1 MPRSQKDSLTKDRL
15 LAAATEI
22 FSTSGYAN
30 ATVRA
35 ICRRAEVNI
44 AAVNY
49 HFGDKQGLYDE
60 VLRTAFF
67 NLAGGDPTDWGVARE
82 AAPVDM
88 LRAFVKSMLSQLMG
102 DEAGAAA
109 YTRMIAREMVDP
121 TDALDRLIEE
131 GIRPQ
136 IEVLFGVVRELHGG
150 EVDDR
155 VALRCTASV
164 LGQCLFYYFAQ
175 AVITRT
181 RMEALSA
188 ANLDEL
194 SEHVTRF
201 SLAAIRSMAS
211 SGANAP

>member
-1 MPRSQKDSLTKDRL
+1 MPRSQKDSITKDRL
-15 LAAATEI
+15 LAAATEV
-22 FSTSGYAN
+22 FSTAGYAN

-67 NLAGGDPTDWGVARE
+67 NLAGGDPTDWGVPPE

-109 YTRMIAREMVDP
+109 YTKMIAREMVDP

-155 VALRCTASV
+155 VVLRCTASV

-181 RMEALSA
+181 QMEALSA
-188 ANLDEL
+188 KNLDEL

-201 SLAAIRSMAS
+201 SLAAIRSLAS